1 MGWRITCAE
10 DRGVTAVL
18 RPDAHSIFHWKSFF
32 QSLTKQGFED
42 FLYTREGQQVFRL
55 TNPLYAKNFT
65 MASRNT
71 APYVFQCPD
80 PEAFVIKRDD
90 PPKEGQLQSTLN
102 EIVFSEICSYVK
114 CIDPTGYCDTPIR
127 PVGHC
132 CSICGTMA
140 TFSQVDFDY
149 DAAQQALRDSE
160 VERDNKTGFSL
171 IRIQFAGSA
180 LYQLSVIPAELEYF
194 DADQYRHLLYEMYY
208 IIQRVQKSPEQFQST
223 RIEVGFSQWKA
234 TSFGAK
240 FLEFVIVAFIV
251 CSVGA
256 VMFRYEL
263 HKNPALRSWI
273 NRQNSRF
280 PEHLVRFRG
289 EENVVLTLAGHEE
302 VAGSEQSETFVNP
315 VFEFDDSKGLT
326 VDSAELQ
333 VPSSAKKLNIVE
345 TLKNEI

>member
-180 LYQLSVIPAELEYF
+180 LYQL
-194 DADQYRHLLYEMYY
+194 HLLWLAKYT
-208 IIQRVQKSPEQFQST
+208 P
-223 RIEVGFSQWKA
+223 
-234 TSFGAK
+234 TSK